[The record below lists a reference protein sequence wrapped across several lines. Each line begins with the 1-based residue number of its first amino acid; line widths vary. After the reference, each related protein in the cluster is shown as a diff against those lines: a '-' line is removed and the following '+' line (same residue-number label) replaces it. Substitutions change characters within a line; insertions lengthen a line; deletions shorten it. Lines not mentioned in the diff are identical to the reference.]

1 MGTYM
6 IGRGACSTHESV
18 VICRFCFSVVLSF
31 LILGTS
37 VLYAR
42 TITTTGNHSVAS
54 FTIHLDNML
63 HSTFQIYQQLSL
75 PQVVGRNNQRQ
86 FPTMVNIPPVSE
98 KRASWHTV
106 LLWRILRRSMHS
118 LANCFLSSPAANCKT
133 FTSVFYKLYHNS
145 NTTWDVNSQHHLK
158 HHMSQMHTT
167 NIVVCW
173 ISYSY
178 AHLL

>member
-6 IGRGACSTHESV
+6 IRRGACSTHESV
-18 VICRFCFSVVLSF
+18 VICRFCFSVLRSF
-31 LILGTS
+31 LILETS
-37 VLYAR
+37 VLYTRA
-42 TITTTGNHSVAS
+42 ITTTGNHSVAS
-54 FTIHLDNML
+54 FTIHLDNIL

-98 KRASWHTV
+98 KRASWRTV

-118 LANCFLSSPAANCKT
+118 LANCFLFSPALNCKT

-145 NTTWDVNSQHHLK
+145 NTTLRLSQTSHVSNAYYQH
-158 HHMSQMHTT
+158 S
-167 NIVVCW
+167 
-173 ISYSY
+173 S
-178 AHLL
+178 LLN